1 MSTVD
6 TMARLLASWHN
17 STGQSSASTP
27 LPGLR
32 PEVIRGLAASNPD
45 VLNTDL
51 CRLLRTSCGIA
62 GTALGD
68 IDFTGQ
74 WYPEE
79 PLAILRPCL
88 SLVVDDL
95 GRRWLAEIPGDTGLP
110 GPVWCVFP
118 QPAVTLYVSD
128 DLGSFLS
135 TLREC
140 AKQGCTVQWLRSLS
154 AEARAIWAERFE
166 AALRS
171 RDACRRDRRIRGW
184 LSALPFDAHIYDL
197 RPLALARGWPYG
209 LKGPSGRLYRCG
221 RLPVF
226 AVAGPANTSIELN
239 RADTGAEFD
248 EEETQECVREAMWPA
263 SRRRR
268 S

>member
-6 TMARLLASWHN
+6 TMARLLEASWHN
-17 STGQSSASTP
+17 NSSHSRATP

-32 PEVIRGLAASNPD
+32 PEVIRGMASSKPD
-45 VLNTDL
+45 ILNTDL

-62 GTALGD
+62 GTPLGD

-88 SLVVDDL
+88 SLAVDDL

-118 QPAVTLYVSD
+118 EPPVTVYVSD

-135 TLREC
+135 TLRER
-140 AKQGCTVQWLRSLS
+140 AQQGCTGQWLRSLA
-154 AEARAIWAERFE
+154 AEARAIWAERIA

-171 RDACRRDRRIRGW
+171 RNTCREDRRIRGW
-184 LSALPFDAHIYDL
+184 LSALPFDAHVYDL
-197 RPLALARGWPYG
+197 RPPALARGWPHG
-209 LKGPSGRLYRCG
+209 LRGPSGRLYRCG

-226 AVAGPANTSIELN
+226 AVADSP
-239 RADTGAEFD
+239 ADTDMELHRSHIGADFD
-248 EEETQECVREAMWPA
+248 EFTEHPRVAA
-263 SRRRR
+263 A
-268 S
+268 